1 MNTLRDKFQDDTR
14 DFQNNMKTYIDKK
27 VDLFTQGVEN
37 KVEGNEIMM
46 NCGQTET
53 ANTITII
60 RKNVTEL

>member
-46 NCGQTET
+46 NCG
-53 ANTITII
+53 
-60 RKNVTEL
+60 

>member
-53 ANTITII
+53 ANTIAII